1 MKRYF
6 MITIFLADTWSWQ
19 AWVHAGAH
27 GSNRHVGSVSRSAGG
42 TWPGAL
48 AHHPAIS
55 GLCGT
60 HADLHEETPGQH
72 GYCESCFAQDGAGPP
87 LQGHE
92 QRARS
97 QGARSASIAPFVM
110 LQVILS
116 APTRVKLPVAPP
128 ATPELHKAAQNGP
141 SDDAEENAKNK
152 VIPQAHLSMSGSSTG
167 GAGTY
172 GVLRAAGGALGLNA
186 MAEASAKD
194 KKAKPLNQALTKF
207 MTAHNPKTAWSH
219 AIVLVS
225 IIGGTVV
232 TLTAVGTYFIAS
244 AEAKRLKKAKKN
256 SNLLGGR

>member
-1 MKRYF
+1 MQAV
-6 MITIFLADTWSWQ
+6 MIAIVMSAVSADLPAALGQ
-19 AWVHAGAH
+19 ANTATAKAALHKMAQDRLSKVTSSVHAAK
-27 GSNRHVGSVSRSAGG
+27 A
-42 TWPGAL
+42 
-48 AHHPAIS
+48 
-55 GLCGT
+55 
-60 HADLHEETPGQH
+60 
-72 GYCESCFAQDGAGPP
+72 
-87 LQGHE
+87 
-92 QRARS
+92 
-97 QGARSASIAPFVM
+97 
-110 LQVILS
+110 
-116 APTRVKLPVAPP
+116 PVAPP
-128 ATPELHKAAQNGP
+128 ATPELHKVAQNGP

-256 SNLLGGR
+256 SNLLGGRYGAVKGEDDSDDEPPPVYEPMMMTDVV

>member
-1 MKRYF
+1 
-6 MITIFLADTWSWQ
+6 MIAIVMSAVSADLPAALGQ
-19 AWVHAGAH
+19 ANTATAKAALHKMAQDRLSKVTSSVHAAK
-27 GSNRHVGSVSRSAGG
+27 A
-42 TWPGAL
+42 
-48 AHHPAIS
+48 
-55 GLCGT
+55 
-60 HADLHEETPGQH
+60 
-72 GYCESCFAQDGAGPP
+72 
-87 LQGHE
+87 
-92 QRARS
+92 
-97 QGARSASIAPFVM
+97 
-110 LQVILS
+110 
-116 APTRVKLPVAPP
+116 PVAPP
-128 ATPELHKAAQNGP
+128 ATPELHKVAQNGP

-244 AEAKRLKKAKKN
+244 AESKRLKEAKKQ
-256 SNLLGGR
+256 SNLLGGRYGSVKGEADSDDEPPVEYEPMMMTDVV